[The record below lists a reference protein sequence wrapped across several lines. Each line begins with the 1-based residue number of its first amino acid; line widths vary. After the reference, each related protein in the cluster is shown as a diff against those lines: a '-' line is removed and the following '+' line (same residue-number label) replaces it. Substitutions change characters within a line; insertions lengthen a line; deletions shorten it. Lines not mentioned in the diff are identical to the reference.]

1 MMSERKGDRMKHY
14 RLLLVYGVI
23 LAWLALLS
31 AVKAQQLSPVRIALA
46 GTMEVVVVR
55 DIGPAFTAATGYPVE
70 LTRAPSVQ
78 LANRIVKGELK
89 PDVYLNSD
97 ASVMELL
104 MGPAN
109 NDRSRW
115 YLPILR
121 SRTVIAYSPN
131 SRFKDD
137 FDAARAGK
145 LPWYEVL
152 QRPGLV
158 LKRPNPTV
166 DSGGYRAIFVFD
178 LAERHY
184 KIPGLKRKVIGTDNN
199 ESQYWDRFEYYPL
212 MRAGQIDA
220 FVTFITNATLNGLPY
235 IDLPEEIDQSNPSMA
250 KWYATASY
258 TNPNGQT
265 FRGTSAAYA
274 VTIPVAV
281 GNRQGAEAF
290 VQFLLSETGFRMW
303 ERAGFH
309 RFTNLCVSGDE
320 TAVPQ
325 SLRSMIKGRCP
336 S

>member
-1 MMSERKGDRMKHY
+1 
-14 RLLLVYGVI
+14 
-23 LAWLALLS
+23 
-31 AVKAQQLSPVRIALA
+31 
-46 GTMEVVVVR
+46 
-55 DIGPAFTAATGYPVE
+55 
-70 LTRAPSVQ
+70 
-78 LANRIVKGELK
+78 
-89 PDVYLNSD
+89 
-97 ASVMELL
+97 
-104 MGPAN
+104 
-109 NDRSRW
+109 
-115 YLPILR
+115 
-121 SRTVIAYSPN
+121 VIAYSPN

-137 FDAARAGK
+137 FEAARAGK

-152 QRPGLV
+152 QCRPGLV

-235 IDLPEEIDQSNPSMA
+235 IDLPEEIDQSNPLMA

-265 FRGTSAAYA
+265 FHGTSAAYA

-325 SLRSMIKGRCP
+325 SLRSIIKGRCP

>member
-1 MMSERKGDRMKHY
+1 MMSERKEDRMKHY

-23 LAWLALLS
+23 LAWLALLG

-46 GTMEVVVVR
+46 GTMELVVVR

-89 PDVYLNSD
+89 PDLYLNSD

-137 FDAARAGK
+137 FEAARAGK

-152 QRPGLV
+152 QCRPGLV

-258 TNPNGQT
+258 T
-265 FRGTSAAYA
+265 
-274 VTIPVAV
+274 
-281 GNRQGAEAF
+281 
-290 VQFLLSETGFRMW
+290 
-303 ERAGFH
+303 
-309 RFTNLCVSGDE
+309 
-320 TAVPQ
+320 
-325 SLRSMIKGRCP
+325 K
-336 S
+336 

>member
-1 MMSERKGDRMKHY
+1 MKHY

-78 LANRIVKGELK
+78 LANRIVKGEIK

-131 SRFKDD
+131 SASRTTSRQRGRASCRGTRCCN
-137 FDAARAGK
+137 AARGWCSND
-145 LPWYEVL
+145 PIPRSTPEDIEPYSYSTW
-152 QRPGLV
+152 P
-158 LKRPNPTV
+158 
-166 DSGGYRAIFVFD
+166 SGITRSRA
-178 LAERHY
+178 
-184 KIPGLKRKVIGTDNN
+184 
-199 ESQYWDRFEYYPL
+199 
-212 MRAGQIDA
+212 
-220 FVTFITNATLNGLPY
+220 
-235 IDLPEEIDQSNPSMA
+235 
-250 KWYATASY
+250 
-258 TNPNGQT
+258 
-265 FRGTSAAYA
+265 
-274 VTIPVAV
+274 
-281 GNRQGAEAF
+281 
-290 VQFLLSETGFRMW
+290 
-303 ERAGFH
+303 
-309 RFTNLCVSGDE
+309 
-320 TAVPQ
+320 
-325 SLRSMIKGRCP
+325 
-336 S
+336 